1 MHRSVTMNL
10 KACTGCT
17 DSSTTSHPNSARRS
31 PSRIDKYYGKKFFD
45 DKNYKSILECL
56 DGEQQPL
63 LSSYNTTKRT
73 QCEIVRAPERHAEL
87 IKVRVKNIEEIIV
100 TYRTQVEQMYPRT
113 HFSFT
118 HKHHRTD
125 VMRNLFKAAYALLS
139 DSLNKLEQL
148 RQKKKEIEIAQE
160 DDDSQYQAEQQET
173 LEIITE
179 KIERAQKVY
188 NQEKETY
195 RKRAKQYYEDC
206 QRFEKERLDLIQE
219 TLLKFIKA
227 AFSFESVTEQRQ
239 IYEDL
244 VSMLKIQQN
253 SLVDLNFWAQNYGVY
268 D

>member
-17 DSSTTSHPNSARRS
+17 DSSTTSHPNSASRS

-56 DGEQQPL
+56 DDEQQPL

-100 TYRTQVEQMYPRT
+100 TYRTQVEQMYSRT

-148 RQKKKEIEIAQE
+148 P
-160 DDDSQYQAEQQET
+160 EQQET

>member
-17 DSSTTSHPNSARRS
+17 DSSTTSRPNSASRS
-31 PSRIDKYYGKKFFD
+31 PSRIDKYYGKNFFD
-45 DKNYKSILECL
+45 DKNYKSTLECL
-56 DGEQQPL
+56 DGVEQQPL

-118 HKHHRTD
+118 HKYHRTD
-125 VMRNLFKAAYALLS
+125 VMRNVFKAAYAPLS
-139 DSLNKLEQL
+139 DSSNKLEQL
-148 RQKKKEIEIAQE
+148 PEH
-160 DDDSQYQAEQQET
+160 QET